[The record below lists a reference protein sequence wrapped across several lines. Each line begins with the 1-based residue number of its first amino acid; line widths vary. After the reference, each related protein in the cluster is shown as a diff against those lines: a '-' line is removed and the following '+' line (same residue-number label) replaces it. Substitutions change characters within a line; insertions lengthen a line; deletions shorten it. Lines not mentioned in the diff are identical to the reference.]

1 MVLAV
6 SGGRDSMCLLHAAA
20 NHPRRTSRIVVASFD
35 HGTGVHSRDAVRLVR
50 ETAHALGLE
59 FVGGTSGGRE
69 WSEAAWREARWS
81 FLLEVA
87 AQARAVIATAHHHDD
102 HIETVVMRALRG
114 AGARGLAGLRVAP
127 RAEMQLRRPFLG
139 VEGRTLRAYAV
150 AHRLRWIEDPTNDD
164 PSYLRNRVR
173 RDLLPALEA
182 AHPHFAR
189 SMDQLSARA
198 AQLRGELDRTVAT
211 LERGT
216 VGGVVRVDPMLLSF
230 PAEGR
235 ALLWGAVLQRAGVV
249 LDRRGYERLGELAD
263 MEAGD
268 EVQLSGRVSVARTT
282 HFVCIHRHRGT
293 WTPRQLGGG
302 TVRVGPWRFAVC
314 EARGVADTWG
324 AWGWPAPAQG
334 VSWLLRPWRGGDR
347 WRGPGCDAPRLVA
360 RFLAEAGVPAS
371 AREGWP
377 VVETNGEI
385 VWVPGTRRAPAAPA
399 SPGGVFRLV
408 RCDFIDR

>member
-35 HGTGVHSRDAVRLVR
+35 HGTGRHSREAVGLVR
-50 ETAHALGLE
+50 ETAQAVGLE
-59 FVGGTSGGRE
+59 FIGGTSGGRG
-69 WSEAAWREARWS
+69 WSEAAWREARWA

-87 AQARAVIATAHHHDD
+87 AREHALIATAHHHDD
-102 HIETVVMRALRG
+102 HIETLVMRTLRG
-114 AGARGLAGLRVAP
+114 AGARGLAGLRLSP
-127 RAEMQLRRPFLG
+127 RPEVQLRRPFLA
-139 VEGRTLRAYAV
+139 VDRRTLASYAA
-150 AHRLRWIEDPTNDD
+150 AHRIRWIEDPTNAD
-164 PSYLRNRVR
+164 PSFFRNRVR

-182 AHPHFAR
+182 VHATFSR
-189 SMDQLSARA
+189 DMDQLSARA
-198 AQLRGELDRTVAT
+198 ATLRAELDRTVAT
-211 LERGT
+211 LERGI
-216 VGGVVRVDPMLLSF
+216 VGGVVRVDPSLLTL
-230 PAEGR
+230 PAAGR
-235 ALLWGAVLQRAGVV
+235 ALVWGAILQRAGVV
-249 LDRRGYERLGELAD
+249 LDRRGYERLGELGV
-263 MEAGD
+263 MMAGD
-268 EVQLSGRVSVARTT
+268 EVQLSGRVSVARTSD
-282 HFVCIHRHRGT
+282 FVCIHRQRGT
-293 WTPRQLGGG
+293 WAPRELAEG

-324 AWGWPAPAQG
+324 AWGWPAPKEG